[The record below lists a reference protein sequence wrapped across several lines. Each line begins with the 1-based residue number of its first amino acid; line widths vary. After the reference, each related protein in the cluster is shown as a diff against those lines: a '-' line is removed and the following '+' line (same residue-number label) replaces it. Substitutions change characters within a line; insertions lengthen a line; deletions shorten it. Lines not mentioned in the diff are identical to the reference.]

1 MEGQT
6 DEGEWRAWLLT
17 PSLESSHEGVEVQ
30 TNSWGCRDEEFQE
43 LLDPNTRRMLVTGDS
58 VVYGEGTAQHS
69 ILPYAL
75 RKVYEEHYDVVGC
88 GQWGYTTLDSYMLY
102 QQHLSKLTPAIVM
115 HVFFLNDAEC
125 RQFCSQPAPA
135 PQSANTQ
142 STSWKRL
149 QQFLDPWL
157 AQKSRL
163 WEVVSTNV
171 DKALQAQEMQ
181 KTLKQTFSEESPGW
195 QQSRRYLLKYRDT
208 VESDGGQF
216 ILAIFP
222 MMTKFQNYPLRFAH
236 DTVNDFCASTG
247 LTCIDLLPAFESAG
261 GFPLSYHANLLNA
274 HPNEK
279 AFEVAALHIH
289 RVLPNP

>member
-1 MEGQT
+1 M
-6 DEGEWRAWLLT
+6 
-17 PSLESSHEGVEVQ
+17 
-30 TNSWGCRDEEFQE
+30 QE
-43 LLDPNTRRMLVTGDS
+43 
-58 VVYGEGTAQHS
+58 
-69 ILPYAL
+69 
-75 RKVYEEHYDVVGC
+75 
-88 GQWGYTTLDSYMLY
+88 
-102 QQHLSKLTPAIVM
+102 
-115 HVFFLNDAEC
+115 
-125 RQFCSQPAPA
+125 
-135 PQSANTQ
+135 
-142 STSWKRL
+142 
-149 QQFLDPWL
+149 
-157 AQKSRL
+157 
-163 WEVVSTNV
+163 
-171 DKALQAQEMQ
+171 
-181 KTLKQTFSEESPGW
+181 TLKQTFSEESPGW

-222 MMTKFQNYPLRFAH
+222 MMTNFQNYPLHFAH